1 MHSSRNVALV
11 AALVAACGSDQ
22 GVLTNIVAESSD
34 AATPLPLADA
44 GVGKS
49 ETTTTRGGQ
58 GAMDASAPTGRPES
72 SGDGGTCEV
81 HDIGHGRI
89 APDILIVL
97 DRSGSMRNRG
107 TDRWGPSV
115 SALGTITSSL
125 DESVKFGL
133 MVFPGEADEAALM
146 VKCNAIRDP
155 GDREDCL
162 NSGVD
167 DTCAAGTVVVPV
179 GAHTAAPIAEALANM
194 EPSGGTPT
202 ASSLAAAHT
211 ALGSG
216 RNDNLDA
223 VKGAKYV
230 LLVTDGKPN
239 CSVDQF
245 SGSGGMPDPQAV
257 TDSVMRIQEMSADEI
272 KTYVLGYGTQNDADA
287 TDALNQM
294 ARAGGTGD
302 QAYRPINDEQGLLA
316 EFEKITGTLVS
327 CDFALNT
334 PTLDPSYVDV
344 RLDDK
349 QLALDDANGWTL
361 SADHLRVTVQGT
373 ACSLLKAA
381 THNLS
386 VRVQC
391 EKLVLR

>member
-146 VKCNAIRDP
+146 V
-155 GDREDCL
+155 
-162 NSGVD
+162 
-167 DTCAAGTVVVPV
+167 
-179 GAHTAAPIAEALANM
+179 
-194 EPSGGTPT
+194 
-202 ASSLAAAHT
+202 
-211 ALGSG
+211 
-216 RNDNLDA
+216 
-223 VKGAKYV
+223 
-230 LLVTDGKPN
+230 
-239 CSVDQF
+239 
-245 SGSGGMPDPQAV
+245 
-257 TDSVMRIQEMSADEI
+257 
-272 KTYVLGYGTQNDADA
+272 
-287 TDALNQM
+287 
-294 ARAGGTGD
+294 
-302 QAYRPINDEQGLLA
+302 
-316 EFEKITGTLVS
+316 
-327 CDFALNT
+327 
-334 PTLDPSYVDV
+334 
-344 RLDDK
+344 
-349 QLALDDANGWTL
+349 
-361 SADHLRVTVQGT
+361 
-373 ACSLLKAA
+373 
-381 THNLS
+381 
-386 VRVQC
+386 
-391 EKLVLR
+391 